1 MNRKH
6 ILKTEKKTTFH
17 ILPPPPRK
25 TDLFPEQVIFLMKKP
40 ITSGLDY
47 RVSLFSS
54 VLHVNVRR
62 NTILFIQGYEWLIYK
77 NNRQVIFYLRNFGIW
92 KE

>member
-6 ILKTEKKTTFH
+6 ILKTEKNPTFH
-17 ILPPPPRK
+17 ILPPPPPRK

-54 VLHVNVRR
+54 VLHENVRR
-62 NTILFIQGYEWLIYK
+62 NTIFFIQGYE
-77 NNRQVIFYLRNFGIW
+77 
-92 KE
+92 

>member
-6 ILKTEKKTTFH
+6 ILKTKKNH
-17 ILPPPPRK
+17 IPYSATPPPRK
-25 TDLFPEQVIFLMKKP
+25 TDLFPEQVIFLMKKH

-62 NTILFIQGYEWLIYK
+62 NTILFIQGYE
-77 NNRQVIFYLRNFGIW
+77 
-92 KE
+92 

>member
-17 ILPPPPRK
+17 ILPPPPPRK
-25 TDLFPEQVIFLMKKP
+25 TDLFPEQVIFLMKKH

-62 NTILFIQGYEWLIYK
+62 NTILFIQGYE
-77 NNRQVIFYLRNFGIW
+77 
-92 KE
+92 

>member
-17 ILPPPPRK
+17 ILPPPPPRK
-25 TDLFPEQVIFLMKKP
+25 TDLFPEQVIFFMKKP

-62 NTILFIQGYEWLIYK
+62 NTILFIQGYE
-77 NNRQVIFYLRNFGIW
+77 
-92 KE
+92 

>member
-1 MNRKH
+1 MNRKP
-6 ILKTEKKTTFH
+6 ILKTEKKPHSIFCH
-17 ILPPPPRK
+17 PPPRK

-62 NTILFIQGYEWLIYK
+62 NTILFIQGYE
-77 NNRQVIFYLRNFGIW
+77 
-92 KE
+92 

>member
-6 ILKTEKKTTFH
+6 ILKTEKKNH
-17 ILPPPPRK
+17 IPYSATPPLEK
-25 TDLFPEQVIFLMKKP
+25 TDLFPEQVIFFMKKP

-62 NTILFIQGYEWLIYK
+62 NTILFIQGYE
-77 NNRQVIFYLRNFGIW
+77 
-92 KE
+92 

>member
-1 MNRKH
+1 MNRKP

-17 ILPPPPRK
+17 ILPPPPPRK

-62 NTILFIQGYEWLIYK
+62 NTILFIQGYE
-77 NNRQVIFYLRNFGIW
+77 
-92 KE
+92 

>member
-6 ILKTEKKTTFH
+6 ILKTEKKNPHSIFCH
-17 ILPPPPRK
+17 PPPPRK

-62 NTILFIQGYEWLIYK
+62 NTILFIQGYE
-77 NNRQVIFYLRNFGIW
+77 
-92 KE
+92 

>member
-6 ILKTEKKTTFH
+6 ILKTEKKPHSIFCH
-17 ILPPPPRK
+17 PPPLRK
-25 TDLFPEQVIFLMKKP
+25 TDLFPEQVIFFMKKP

-62 NTILFIQGYEWLIYK
+62 NTILFIQGYE
-77 NNRQVIFYLRNFGIW
+77 
-92 KE
+92 

>member
-6 ILKTEKKTTFH
+6 ILKTEKNH
-17 ILPPPPRK
+17 IPYSATPPPRK

-62 NTILFIQGYEWLIYK
+62 NTILFIQGYE
-77 NNRQVIFYLRNFGIW
+77 
-92 KE
+92 

>member
-62 NTILFIQGYEWLIYK
+62 NTILFIQGYE
-77 NNRQVIFYLRNFGIW
+77 
-92 KE
+92 

>member
-6 ILKTEKKTTFH
+6 ILKTEKNPTFH
-17 ILPPPPRK
+17 ILPPPTPPRK

-62 NTILFIQGYEWLIYK
+62 NTILFIQGYE
-77 NNRQVIFYLRNFGIW
+77 
-92 KE
+92 